1 MQSNQIISQEGD
13 TLSRLAYQYYGSSAG
28 QVERILE
35 ANPQLCRYPALLPA
49 GVVIILPMKLAQ
61 KNITKTVN
69 LWD

>member
-1 MQSNQIISQEGD
+1 MENHIISKEGD
-13 TLSRLAYQYYGSSAG
+13 TLSRIAYQYYGNSIG

-49 GVVIILPMKLAQ
+49 GLIIILPDIKT
-61 KNITKTVN
+61 KNTTIQTLN